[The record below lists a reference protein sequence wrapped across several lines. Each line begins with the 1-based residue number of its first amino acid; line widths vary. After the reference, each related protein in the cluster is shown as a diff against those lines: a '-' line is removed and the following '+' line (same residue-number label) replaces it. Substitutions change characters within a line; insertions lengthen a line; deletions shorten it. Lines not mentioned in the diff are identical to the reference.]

1 MTIIERILEIAEQKN
16 IKQVEIANL
25 LNKGTSQIT
34 SWKQRGCNP
43 PAEYIP
49 AIAELLNV
57 SINYL
62 MTGAEENENALT
74 QDERELLENF
84 RSISKS
90 EQKELLMMAK
100 YKKEYK

>member
-1 MTIIERILEIAEQKN
+1 MSIIERILHIAEQKN
-16 IKQVEIANL
+16 IKQIEIA
-25 LNKGTSQIT
+25 KVIHKETSIIT
-34 SWKQRGCNP
+34 NWRKRNCNP

-62 MTGAEENENALT
+62 MTGAEENNNALT

>member
-1 MTIIERILEIAEQKN
+1 MNIIERILHVAELKK
-16 IKQVEIANL
+16 IKQSDIAKHIGKN
-25 LNKGTSQIT
+25 NNQIT
-34 SWKQRGCNP
+34 SWKERNCNP

-62 MTGAEENENALT
+62 MTGAEENNNALT

-84 RSISKS
+84 RSISER
-90 EQKELLMMAK
+90 EQKEILMLMK
-100 YKKEYK
+100 YKKEHQ